1 MEISSQK
8 FGDQP
13 LKIQIVRKFYLSDQN
28 WYPIHF
34 LKETAVVRFELLRT
48 KTKHFIF
55 LDWWTAEMLN
65 FIKFT
70 RLLPGKVIKFMCR
83 C

>member
-8 FGDQP
+8 FEDQP
-13 LKIQIVRKFYLSDQN
+13 LKIQIVRNFYLSDQN

-34 LKETAVVRFELLRT
+34 LKETAIVRFELLRT

-55 LDWWTAEMLN
+55 LDGAFYIV
-65 FIKFT
+65 FIVNSIFH
-70 RLLPGKVIKFMCR
+70 M
-83 C
+83 